1 MDAGFA
7 KSYRVS
13 TPHNFNHLQTDPLQ
27 NNYGCNGRRRLIAG
41 AFPKRSIDSSTNE
54 RRLQTSCSLPETPIF
69 ARWTIS

>member
-13 TPHNFNHLQTDPLQ
+13 APHNFNNLHADSLQ
-27 NNYGCNGRRRLIAG
+27 NNYGCNGRRRLISG
-41 AFPKRSIDSSTNE
+41 AFPKRSIDSSNE

-69 ARWTIS
+69 AR